1 MLVYAR
7 TKEVDEVEAV
17 AEPAGGLLPRVV
29 DAVAGEVRPE
39 RRQQQVVVVPGVRL
53 RVAQHVQR
61 RGQLA
66 VDQLGH
72 EAADAEK
79 KKKKATGGGDGG
91 ALARWGHS
99 DQQVKS
105 FRRSNIICRD
115 ILIFLYE

>member
-39 RRQQQVVVVPGVRL
+39 RRQRQVVVVSGVRL

-61 RGQLA
+61 RGQGAPAMKLT
-66 VDQLGH
+66 QRRRRPQ
-72 EAADAEK
+72 AAAM
-79 KKKKATGGGDGG
+79 
-91 ALARWGHS
+91 
-99 DQQVKS
+99 V
-105 FRRSNIICRD
+105 
-115 ILIFLYE
+115 ILK